1 MGKKLNFWEMSN
13 INAMEELS
21 VLMPQAWIEDPGDGN
36 CMDCDC
42 DYDGSGNCKDCDCD
56 YFNDDDDDDE

>member
-1 MGKKLNFWEMSN
+1 MEKRLNFWEMSN

-21 VLMPQAWIEDPGDGN
+21 LLMPQAWIEDPGDGN

-42 DYDGSGNCKDCDCD
+42 DYGD
-56 YFNDDDDDDE
+56 DDDDDDE